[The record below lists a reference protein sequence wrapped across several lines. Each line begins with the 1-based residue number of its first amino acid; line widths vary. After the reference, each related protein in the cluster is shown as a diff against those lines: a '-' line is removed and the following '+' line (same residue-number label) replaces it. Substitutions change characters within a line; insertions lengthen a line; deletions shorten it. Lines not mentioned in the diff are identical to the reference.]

1 MFQQTNVL
9 CILCYCFIGLNAAAN
24 LKKLMKKKKEPITIE
39 YTGQARKI
47 SLHPKERLS
56 GLVLKRTTTLSDK
69 ALAKWTKKK
78 VTFPQDIHF
87 RPQTLLM

>member
-9 CILCYCFIGLNAAAN
+9 CILFYGFLGLNPAAN

-39 YTGQARKI
+39 YTGPARKI
-47 SLHPKERLS
+47 SLHPKESLS

>member
-9 CILCYCFIGLNAAAN
+9 FVVVLGLNAAAN
-24 LKKLMKKKKEPITIE
+24 LKKIMKKKREPIPIE
-39 YTGQARKI
+39 YTGLARKI
-47 SLHPKERLS
+47 SLHPNEKLS
-56 GLVLKRTTTLSDK
+56 GLALKRSNILSDK